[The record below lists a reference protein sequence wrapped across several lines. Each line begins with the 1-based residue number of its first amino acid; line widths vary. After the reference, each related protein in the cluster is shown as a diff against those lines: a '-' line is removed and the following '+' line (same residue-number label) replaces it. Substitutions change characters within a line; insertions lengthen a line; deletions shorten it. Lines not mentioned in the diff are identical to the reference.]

1 MVGHV
6 GDGNFHVLCVI
17 DPKDPAELDAASRF
31 SERTVRRALRMSGT
45 CTGEHGIGIGKMKY
59 LADEHGNAVEVMR
72 IIKKALDPDNRLNP
86 GKVMDLKRRNVSR
99 QGPA

>member
-1 MVGHV
+1 MRARILFPATMVGHV
-6 GDGNFHVLCVI
+6 GDGNFHVLYVI

-31 SERTVRRALRMSGT
+31 SERTIRRALRMSGS

-72 IIKKALDPDNRLNP
+72 IIKKALDPR
-86 GKVMDLKRRNVSR
+86 
-99 QGPA
+99 